1 VRHEGGK
8 GRFKQREQA
17 QRRGSPRGRVGG
29 GTAANFYGEATAP
42 GARVAPRDRGEGSG
56 GNRCSGVDERE
67 MGQKMEWSGS
77 RRLFKRLDGVGQR
90 GKKGRRGPVGT
101 ATWKRR
107 EEGGGLWRGGRQRGA
122 ADNGPWP
129 SGAGDSVATR
139 TGKGAGTS
147 DTVRAADAQARVRW
161 GTRCQRQGA
170 EERERGR
177 ERSGDDRV
185 PTGRPGQHSAGAAIQ
200 TVF

>member
-1 VRHEGGK
+1 VLGRRREGNGAK
-8 GRFKQREQA
+8 NGMERQPTTFQATRWRGAEREK
-17 QRRGSPRGRVGG
+17 
-29 GTAANFYGEATAP
+29 GEAGP
-42 GARVAPRDRGEGSG
+42 CGHSHVEEEG
-56 GNRCSGVDERE
+56 R
-67 MGQKMEWSGS
+67 
-77 RRLFKRLDGVGQR
+77 
-90 GKKGRRGPVGT
+90 
-101 ATWKRR
+101 
-107 EEGGGLWRGGRQRGA
+107 GGGLWRGGRQRGA

-139 TGKGAGTS
+139 TGKGAGAS